1 MQIIHVTYRWPSSN
15 GPAELRIREAHQSWA
30 DHSNPDEYTPAH
42 FTNNTVKFHSRY
54 IGDKQPYPITN
65 MIIDQGFMRRN
76 DDNAMVCFTN
86 SDIKLIKGT
95 WNFVRA
101 YAQNHQTHYE
111 DCVHTRPRKKGEATS
126 TPVTFFFSYRWWAEY
141 QKFLPPVLF
150 ACPYWERPLQL
161 VMDRTTEATTPNP
174 PCTEHVPHRFWSAYN
189 NWRTPAR
196 NYNAALAKG
205 WETLNLDRPSLGR
218 GVRWK

>member
-1 MQIIHVTYRWPSSN
+1 MQIIHVTYRWPSN
-15 GPAELRIREAHQSWA
+15 DGPAELRIQEAHDSWKA
-30 DHSNPDEYTPAH
+30 YSDPSEYTPAH
-42 FTNNTVKFHSRY
+42 FTDATVKFHSRF
-54 IGDKQPYPITN
+54 IGDKMPYPITN

-76 DDNAMVCFTN
+76 DDDAMVCFTN
-86 SDIKLIKGT
+86 SDIRLIPQR

-101 YAQNHQTHYE
+101 YAQNQATHYE
-111 DCVHTRPRKKGEATS
+111 DCVHTRERRPGEATS

-141 QKFLPPVLF
+141 QKYIPPVLF

-161 VMDRTTEATTPNP
+161 VIDRSTEKIKPNP
-174 PCTEHVPHRFWSAYN
+174 PCTEHVPHRFWAAFN

-205 WETLNLDRPSLGR
+205 WETLNLDRPSIGR
-218 GVRWK
+218 GLKWK